1 MNTVMENHLKVTA
14 MKLLELVIINLINNI
29 NNNKY
34 HYGKNG

>member
-1 MNTVMENHLKVTA
+1 MNTVMENHLQVTA
-14 MKLLELVIINLINNI
+14 MKLLGLVIINLINNI